1 MKAIAVFPGKKD
13 TIHMREVPDPEM
25 GADRVLVKVLRVGL
39 CGTDKE
45 INDGLYGKP
54 PDGDDYLILGHEN
67 FGQVV
72 EVGKNVYGFTPG
84 EFVVS
89 TVRRPCHECWN
100 CAHGENDMCTSG
112 NYQERGIMRR
122 HGFMSEYYSEIPE
135 YLTKLP
141 PSIEPIGVLLEPMTV
156 VEKGI
161 DHSFLLQQRVQWRP
175 KTAVVLGAGPVG
187 LLAAAVMRMRGL
199 RTVVVGREPET
210 DYRAEIA
217 KSMEAEYVCVAN
229 MPLLDLPKMVGPI
242 DLAIEATGVSAIVFN
257 SMQILAPNGVLC
269 LLSVTGGLNT
279 SQEPIDV
286 INQDLVLRN
295 NVVLGSVNANPRHFK
310 MGVED
315 FVALEKNY
323 PGVLLKLIT
332 NRLPWTNFK
341 AWFTERGSG
350 VKNTLEIA
358 TAESALAQKAS

>member
-1 MKAIAVFPGKKD
+1 
-13 TIHMREVPDPEM
+13 
-25 GADRVLVKVLRVGL
+25 VLVKVLRVGL

-45 INDGLYGKP
+45 INEGQYGKP
-54 PDGDDYLILGHEN
+54 PEGDEYLILGHEN

-112 NYQERGIMRR
+112 KYQERGIMRR
-122 HGFMSEYYSEIPE
+122 HGFMAEYYSEIPE

-141 PSIEPIGVLLEPMTV
+141 PSIESFGVLLEPMTV

-161 DHSFLLQQRVQWRP
+161 DHSFLLQQRLQWKP
-175 KTAVVLGAGPVG
+175 KTAVILGAGPVG
-187 LLAAAVMRMRGL
+187 LLAAAVTRMRGM
-199 RTVVVGREPET
+199 RTVVVGREPAT

-229 MPLLDLPKMVGPI
+229 TPLTDLPKMIGTI
-242 DLAIEATGVSAIVFN
+242 DLAIEATGVSEIVFN

-269 LLSVTGGLNT
+269 LLSVTGGAKT
-279 SQEPIDV
+279 SPQPTDV
-286 INQDLVLRN
+286 INQALVLRN
-295 NVVLGSVNANPRHFK
+295 NVVVGSVNANPRHFK

-315 FVALEKNY
+315 FVAFEKKY
-323 PGVLLKLIT
+323 PGVLQKLIT
-332 NRLPWTNFK
+332 NRLPWANFK
-341 AWFTERGSG
+341 TWFTERGSG

-358 TAESALAQKAS
+358 AAETALAQKAS